1 LSIKTKLFAGVGS
14 LTLAAGA
21 LAFAAPAAN
30 AAVTTVGTCQNLLAL
45 GSAKSTTINP
55 VTGKGY
61 GITDRDNLDGALSAK
76 GVDPTTNKG
85 ANLGSCSFPNTGNV
99 SGGNGVPDNS
109 KPVGI
114 FAAGSHTVTKWST
127 KLFSREFD
135 CNTTDTGDTTE
146 WSPSGALSLTFA
158 DLNTASKP
166 EAITAQV
173 TVDGFTDPDSNPA
186 TPSDVVAFHGIVTKG
201 AALGADVAG
210 ETEFDPTIADKTQ
223 TSMPG
228 PYTGTV
234 NPPYAGYNYDLANGL
249 ACQDATP
256 NNANIVTY
264 MNGSVGDHSQLLL
277 TPLSGITFTLGS
289 A

>member
-1 LSIKTKLFAGVGS
+1 LSIKAKLIGGTSALVMAGGM
-14 LTLAAGA
+14 

-85 ANLGSCSFPNTGNV
+85 TALGSCSFPNTGNV

-109 KPVGI
+109 KPAGI
-114 FAAGSHTVTKWST
+114 FAAGTHTVTKWST

-173 TVDGFTDPDSNPA
+173 TVDGFTDPDNNPA
-186 TPSDVVAFHGIVTKG
+186 TPSDVVAFHGIVIKG

-210 ETEFDPTIADKTQ
+210 ETEFDPTVVDKTQ
-223 TSMPG
+223 TAGPG
-228 PYTGTV
+228 TYDGV
-234 NPPYAGYNYDLANGL
+234 NVHPPYFGYNYDLADGL
-249 ACQDATP
+249 ACQDATA
-256 NNANIVTY
+256 NNANILTY
-264 MNGSVGDHSQLLL
+264 MNGSVGGHSQLLL
-277 TPLSGITFTLGS
+277 TPVAGITFTKGS
-289 A
+289 